1 VTVGGADLSFRRAK
15 DGTVSTLFS
24 KARKNNEGRWR
35 DEEFKLQEQFSG
47 LTTMSVWPESLNQAG
62 PMIKAI
68 WIDEPNTDL
77 G

>member
-1 VTVGGADLSFRRAK
+1 MTVGGADLSFRRAK

-47 LTTMSVWPESLNQAG
+47 LTAMSVWLHGLMNRIRTWVKFGEFNKRTV
-62 PMIKAI
+62 I
-68 WIDEPNTDL
+68 
-77 G
+77 